1 MYNTHEMTGEY
12 MITCTVYE
20 MNSYEFSVI
29 GATGVCTGIAKVM
42 GLLFKALFA
51 TVFKSCCVNA
61 MTSFSLMLRLQF
73 DKHDH

>member
-1 MYNTHEMTGEY
+1 MTGEY